1 MSKAFHLLHQIVK
14 LLDAKTEKVLKYILY
29 LMTLFIICGT
39 KFFSLKEMIDFYII
53 SEKDYIYLLHG
64 EVINK
69 NCEALIERK
78 WVKTPEYLVGQR
90 YVVDDPLIRCKLNY
104 SN

>member
-1 MSKAFHLLHQIVK
+1 L
-14 LLDAKTEKVLKYILY
+14 
-29 LMTLFIICGT
+29 IIA
-39 KFFSLKEMIDFYII
+39 
-53 SEKDYIYLLHG
+53 EKDYIYLLHG

>member
-1 MSKAFHLLHQIVK
+1 MKRNEDEFLEELI
-14 LLDAKTEKVLKYILY
+14 D
-29 LMTLFIICGT
+29 LMFAGDIIA
-39 KFFSLKEMIDFYII
+39 
-53 SEKDYIYLLHG
+53 EKDYIYLLHG